1 MNSVLIYNARLL
13 DESIDGPGAIFLLNG
28 KIRSVF
34 QGYYTNLDTLKSF
47 VDSILLEECILHDFI
62 SLELVEVCFV
72 AQDKAEDS

>member
-34 QGYYTNLDTLKSF
+34 QGY
-47 VDSILLEECILHDFI
+47 
-62 SLELVEVCFV
+62 
-72 AQDKAEDS
+72 

>member
-47 VDSILLEECILHDFI
+47 VDSILLEDGYENENSVVFLMQKD
-62 SLELVEVCFV
+62 LR
-72 AQDKAEDS
+72 